1 MRSLGS
7 LLALVLHQAVDLE
20 PVGPPAVPTARLG
33 HADHEAL
40 PQPASLAGRPVLLV
54 DDALVVVA
62 ALLDHC
68 LVVAAPAEEAL
79 AALTGERPKVKT
91 CCRFVAHS
99 ALLVLQ
105 RVD

>member
-1 MRSLGS
+1 MHLTSS
-7 LLALVLHQAVDLE
+7 LVLHQAVDLE
-20 PVGPPAVPTARLG
+20 PVGPPAVPAARLG
-33 HADHEAL
+33 HADHKAL

-62 ALLDHC
+62 ALLDHS

-79 AALTGERPKVKT
+79 AALAGERSKVET
-91 CCRFVAHS
+91 SCRLVAHS
-99 ALLVLQ
+99 TLLVLQ